1 MQMENNPYRPRS
13 MLWALVEED
22 FSDLAVKQIAEIFD
36 TDEKVIYQAM
46 TRIKRETGMQ
56 VKYLRI
62 RKSKLKKRRD
72 KHGNHS

>member
-1 MQMENNPYRPRS
+1 MENNPYRPRS

-46 TRIKRETGMQ
+46 TRIKKETGIS

-62 RKSKLKKRRD
+62 RKPKLKKRRG
-72 KHGNHS
+72 KHGNHT